1 MSSDSEFSDSD
12 LADLEEEVAHYE
24 KEIYHSDW
32 PNTYAVQKQ
41 AKDLNK
47 KAIMP
52 TAPPAPPYN
61 FQGKTMVK
69 PAGSTS
75 FCPEVWKELGL
86 SFPVFLDA
94 NGLQHHEPVDFK
106 TIKQLTESVKTY
118 GVNSAFVI
126 AQVEALGRY
135 CLTPG
140 DWGSLTRACLSP
152 AMEQV

>member
-1 MSSDSEFSDSD
+1 M
-12 LADLEEEVAHYE
+12 
-24 KEIYHSDW
+24 
-32 PNTYAVQKQ
+32 QKQ

-94 NGLQHHEPVDFK
+94 NGQRHHEPVDFK

-126 AQVEALGRY
+126 AQIEALGRY

>member
-1 MSSDSEFSDSD
+1 
-12 LADLEEEVAHYE
+12 AHYE

-52 TAPPAPPYN
+52 TARPTPPNN
-61 FQGKTMVK
+61 FQGKK

-94 NGLQHHEPVDFK
+94 NGQRHHEPVDFK
-106 TIKQLTESVKTY
+106 TIKQLTE
-118 GVNSAFVI
+118 
-126 AQVEALGRY
+126 
-135 CLTPG
+135 
-140 DWGSLTRACLSP
+140 
-152 AMEQV
+152 

>member
-1 MSSDSEFSDSD
+1 PSLKALTLEMSSDSEFSDSD

-24 KEIYHSDW
+24 KE
-32 PNTYAVQKQ
+32 KQ

-61 FQGKTMVK
+61 FQGN
-69 PAGSTS
+69 TS
-75 FCPEVWKELGL
+75 FCLEVWKELGL

-94 NGLQHHEPVDFK
+94 NGQRHHEPVDFK
-106 TIKQLTESVKTY
+106 AIKQLTKSVKTY

-126 AQVEALGRY
+126 PQTEALGRY

-152 AMEQV
+152 